1 MYATTRGQGFFQEA
15 GQRVHQRKTSEL
27 TGNLMRSGDLESIGG
42 PPTANSISSPMHDMG
57 GTQGRGSQQ
66 PTTLKV
72 QELLRS
78 VNNVSGQS
86 HVKGASAMDAND
98 KSGAA
103 VAKQAAD
110 FMSV

>member
-1 MYATTRGQGFFQEA
+1 
-15 GQRVHQRKTSEL
+15 
-27 TGNLMRSGDLESIGG
+27 
-42 PPTANSISSPMHDMG
+42 MHDMG

-86 HVKGASAMDAND
+86 HVKGATSAMDAND

-110 FMSV
+110 FMSVQFNNMHLGRG